1 MDRATEIFLLSF
13 FFFFLPFRSNERK
26 YKALRGVKRIGMKGR
41 GENIRHPAG
50 KLQMR
55 RVQFIVR
62 VDASIYPPALLRN
75 FSWQIITIRPG
86 GLHC

>member
-26 YKALRGVKRIGMKGR
+26 YKALRGVKRTGMKG
-41 GENIRHPAG
+41 GGNIRHPAG

>member
-1 MDRATEIFLLSF
+1 MDRATEIFLLS

>member
-1 MDRATEIFLLSF
+1 MDRATEIFLLS

-55 RVQFIVR
+55 RVQFIVTSGC
-62 VDASIYPPALLRN
+62 VYIPPR
-75 FSWQIITIRPG
+75 FIT
-86 GLHC
+86 

>member
-1 MDRATEIFLLSF
+1 M
-13 FFFFLPFRSNERK
+13 ER
-26 YKALRGVKRIGMKGR
+26 RGG